1 MSELEQLESSG
12 KVFKLT
18 GPVLLPTDT
27 DDAKM
32 TVQSRLDMISGE
44 MKKVEEG
51 ITAKKKVQDALGQ
64 EVRARAL
71 RVLCVR
77 FCSVSVFFSFSF
89 LPRAARAPRP
99 RASHPST
106 TAPDHE
112 DAEQHEGGC
121 GASGAGH
128 DPGAGVMSAPPARAC
143 VAVGQNDGAAPPP
156 PPGSL
161 VRRKR

>member
-77 FCSVSVFFSFSF
+77 FCSVSVFSFSF
-89 LPRAARAPRP
+89 LPRAARAPSSAACLSPLDHRP
-99 RASHPST
+99 RS
-106 TAPDHE
+106 
-112 DAEQHEGGC
+112 
-121 GASGAGH
+121 
-128 DPGAGVMSAPPARAC
+128 
-143 VAVGQNDGAAPPP
+143 
-156 PPGSL
+156 
-161 VRRKR
+161 

>member
-1 MSELEQLESSG
+1 MRHRSELEQLESSG

-71 RVLCVR
+71 QCCVSASVLFLCSSPSPSCPGRRARLGRVPLT
-77 FCSVSVFFSFSF
+77 
-89 LPRAARAPRP
+89 PRRHRP
-99 RASHPST
+99 RS
-106 TAPDHE
+106 
-112 DAEQHEGGC
+112 
-121 GASGAGH
+121 
-128 DPGAGVMSAPPARAC
+128 
-143 VAVGQNDGAAPPP
+143 
-156 PPGSL
+156 
-161 VRRKR
+161 